1 MYVKIEGVW
10 HKANEE
16 QTETVCGLDPDDVE
30 DAREGGEAP
39 DGEHCQAC
47 FAGQSDN
54 SL

>member
-10 HKANEE
+10 HKANDE

-30 DAREGGEAP
+30 DAREGGAVP
-39 DGEHCQAC
+39 GGDRCHVC
-47 FAGQSDN
+47 FAGQFDD